1 MGYTLFDPLVKK
13 EEAKIFKEIK
23 KLDPKKDKF
32 KLKKLKDE
40 LDGKRKKHKEKKLK
54 DTPHLGGKPKKDKPH
69 LGNKLKKKII
79 GRVKDVSRK
88 S

>member
-32 KLKKLKDE
+32 KFKKLKDE
-40 LDGKRKKHKEKKLK
+40 LDSKRKERKEKKLK
-54 DTPHLGGKPKKDKPH
+54 EHPHLGSKP
-69 LGNKLKKKII
+69 KKII